1 MKQYQLK
8 DLIGQ
13 NLYGKVVDGLKQEQ
27 RDKGYTD
34 KWLKETIFQFNREWR
49 DMLALAVA
57 ENNGEISKR
66 MAQYT
71 TIKNTNFTHNLSKR
85 DIADLQFLQTLIK
98 TRILNECQ
106 GQPALIRR
114 ILDEYIN
121 TQVGAR
127 AIMFLAND
135 GDVREDV
142 KPYYTKAAANATSV
156 WEKRFY
162 EEKAEKLDRLDK
174 EIAPFYL
181 NAIIGDAML
190 KQANERVSQDAEE
203 QAPGYY
209 FDGVYSKP
217 MEEPTT
223 ALGQNEDM

>member
-1 MKQYQLK
+1 
-8 DLIGQ
+8 
-13 NLYGKVVDGLKQEQ
+13 
-27 RDKGYTD
+27 
-34 KWLKETIFQFNREWR
+34 
-49 DMLALAVA
+49 
-57 ENNGEISKR
+57 
-66 MAQYT
+66 
-71 TIKNTNFTHNLSKR
+71 
-85 DIADLQFLQTLIK
+85 
-98 TRILNECQ
+98 
-106 GQPALIRR
+106 
-114 ILDEYIN
+114 
-121 TQVGAR
+121 
-127 AIMFLAND
+127 MFLAND

-190 KQANERVSQDAEE
+190 KQANERVSQDAAE
-203 QAPGYY
+203 QATGYY